1 VQLQSGLQRQNVLHL
16 WHKQNILW
24 CKPFGR
30 KKIER
35 LATQRQRTSWRR
47 SFHPVFKLFK
57 IQLLLLQ
64 MKQTHAIMKTL
75 APKTAQDPF
84 TSLLGGSD
92 SGSGGSTAGSLNV
105 KGYAARELYLRHLE
119 EDAKVVEV
127 IRKNARQELGISPDR
142 EEPSL
147 LRSYLEQRIAVSDHK
162 TMGQVGYMM
171 AWGWEL
177 AANTGNEQ
185 MLAG

>member
-1 VQLQSGLQRQNVLHL
+1 
-16 WHKQNILW
+16 
-24 CKPFGR
+24 
-30 KKIER
+30 
-35 LATQRQRTSWRR
+35 
-47 SFHPVFKLFK
+47 
-57 IQLLLLQ
+57 
-64 MKQTHAIMKTL
+64 MKTL

-147 LRSYLEQRIAVSDHK
+147 LRSYLEQRIAVSDRK
-162 TMGQVGYMM
+162 TMGRLMRGKR
-171 AWGWEL
+171 AP
-177 AANTGNEQ
+177 EQ
-185 MLAG
+185 KGHNRTAPEVRMETLSYQCSFFLHEHYLL